1 IELTAFVFNHK
12 LNIDPKPVYNIYILL
27 NFLFYFIFYKNHFNK
42 TRNKK
47 IANLF
52 IVLHL
57 GLFFGTLFF
66 LKTDFFSKLY
76 SNIIVFS
83 SVLLII
89 ILLLYLVEI
98 INDKRII
105 FNLKKSFIYWIS
117 IGAILF
123 HIGIIPIMITSEYLQ
138 FHGLYQYIIIPLNY
152 IMYGCFIIG
161 IIVSDN
167 KTKNYN

>member
-1 IELTAFVFNHK
+1 M
-12 LNIDPKPVYNIYILL
+12 
-27 NFLFYFIFYKNHFNK
+27 
-42 TRNKK
+42 
-47 IANLF
+47 
-52 IVLHL
+52 
-57 GLFFGTLFF
+57 
-66 LKTDFFSKLY
+66 
-76 SNIIVFS
+76 FS